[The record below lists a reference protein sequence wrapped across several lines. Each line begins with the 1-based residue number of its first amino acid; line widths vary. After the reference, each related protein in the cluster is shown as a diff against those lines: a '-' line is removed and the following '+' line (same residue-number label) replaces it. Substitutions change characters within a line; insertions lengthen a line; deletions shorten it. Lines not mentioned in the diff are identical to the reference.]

1 MALIIVLRNI
11 SALADWSDYRYE
23 VLVGDGT
30 PERSQILERGTV
42 TEHFRPWGWERLVEK
57 FLKNRH
63 IEEAVNPAT
72 MKGPTNGSMA

>member
-30 PERSQILERGTV
+30 AERSQILERGTV

-57 FLKNRH
+57 FLNNRH
-63 IEEAVNPAT
+63 ITTNMSIMSKPHPINP
-72 MKGPTNGSMA
+72 K